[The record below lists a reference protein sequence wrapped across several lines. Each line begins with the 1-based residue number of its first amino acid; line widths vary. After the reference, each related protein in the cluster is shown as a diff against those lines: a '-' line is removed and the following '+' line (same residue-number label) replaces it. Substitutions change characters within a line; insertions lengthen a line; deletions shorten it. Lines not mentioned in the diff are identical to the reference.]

1 MFEITYHTEDIF
13 DNFKD
18 AQMVPQTA
26 VYDFSFEDR
35 MIIFHLKDKNG
46 VVYIA
51 LDTNTGKS
59 SQVKKTATE
68 LNPVLHRQ
76 LIPHILNAM
85 TYLGDRRYTNV
96 AAQDPMGLI
105 DLIFRTIMPEYGYS
119 VREDQIKLAKNMYN
133 ALSGYQ
139 VGICEAEV
147 GAGKTM
153 AYLVAGFVARKRGF
167 GEHGSRLPVTI
178 TTSSIELQKA
188 IVERE
193 IPKLSQMLMDYCIID
208 TPLTVALRK
217 GKEHYFC
224 KFRFDDYLDKI
235 TRTPDKYGKLLHYF
249 DVTDFKA
256 GALDLDPVN
265 IPNAVKKRICV
276 KDSCSQC
283 KYRNDCRY
291 HIHVRFSTRATK
303 LDYQVTNHNLYLQN
317 AKMQM
322 EKTGKVLQNSNY
334 VIVDEA
340 HKLKS
345 AAMDVFGSF
354 WSEDLVQRY
363 CGSVK
368 IKSKDNCK
376 SIYADSLAEFQTMS
390 KRLFRSLREVNA
402 DAEED
407 ISDKTM
413 IRLTTGQKR
422 LISKMAEKLEA
433 ITQMQVDKA
442 VAYEIS
448 AEKIKFLMEV
458 FVRDENLF
466 LWLEEDDNGNMTLC
480 AAPKDMGG
488 VMATALWE
496 RDISHVLTSG
506 TMSDGRSFTYFK
518 KENGIDKVPGRF
530 LLESTTPSPF
540 DYRNHTRLFIPR
552 DVPFP
557 NQDDPEYIR
566 SIAKYVLELVEATNG
581 HTAVLF
587 TSYKALQKV
596 YDLTAPYLEK
606 YELICMSRGDKTA
619 IARFKRS
626 KNAVLFA
633 SGSMWEGVDCV
644 GDCLSSVII
653 VRLPFPMRTAISEM
667 KKEESVSVPV
677 FVREYAVP
685 EMLIKLRQGCGR
697 LVRSETD
704 TGLISIL
711 DSRCNGTGYSASIDH
726 ALKKYPRVNSIQEA
740 QEFMRSIKDEAY
752 FG

>member
-1 MFEITYHTEDIF
+1 MFEITYNTEEVLN
-13 DNFKD
+13 NFKD
-18 AQMVPQTA
+18 AQMVNPVA
-26 VYDFSFEDR
+26 VYDFCFENR
-35 MIIFHLKDKNG
+35 MIIYHINEQRG
-46 VVYIA
+46 VTYIA
-51 LDTNTGKS
+51 LDTYTGKS
-59 SQVKKTATE
+59 SKVKKTAAE
-68 LNPVLHRQ
+68 LPKTMHRQ
-76 LIPHILNAM
+76 LIPDILNAM
-85 TYLGDRRYTNV
+85 TYLGDRRYMNV

-119 VREDQIKLAKNMYN
+119 IREDQIKLAKNMYN

-153 AYLVAGFVARKRGF
+153 AYLVAGFVARKRGYR
-167 GEHGSRLPVTI
+167 ENGSRLPVTI

-224 KFRFDDYLDKI
+224 KFRYDDYLDKI
-235 TRTPDKYGKLLHYF
+235 KRTPEKYAKLLHYF
-249 DVTDFKA
+249 NVTDFRS
-256 GALDLDPVN
+256 GALDMDPVN
-265 IPNAVKKRICV
+265 LPNAVKQRICV
-276 KDSCSQC
+276 MDSCGRC
-283 KYRNDCRY
+283 KYKNDCRY
-291 HIHVRFSTRATK
+291 HNHVRIATRATK
-303 LDYQVTNHNLYLQN
+303 LDYQVTNHNMYLQN
-317 AKMQM
+317 AKMRM
-322 EKTGKVLQNSNY
+322 EQTGKVLQDSNY

-345 AAMDVFGSF
+345 AAMDMFGDF
-354 WSEDLVQRY
+354 WPEDLVQRY

-368 IKSKDNCK
+368 VKSKENYGGA
-376 SIYADSLAEFQTMS
+376 YADCLAEFQTMS
-390 KRLFRSLREVNA
+390 KRLFLSLRQTNA
-402 DAEED
+402 NVDED

-413 IRLTTGQKR
+413 IRLTLGQKK
-422 LISKMAEKLEA
+422 LIARMLEKLET
-433 ITQMQVDKA
+433 IQKMQDVKP

-448 AEKIKFLMEV
+448 GTK
-458 FVRDENLF
+458 VRDLINVFTGADNLF
-466 LWLEEDDNGNMTLC
+466 LWLEEDDNGILTLC
-480 AAPKDMGG
+480 AAPKDIGN
-488 VMATALWE
+488 VMDCALWQ

-518 KENGIDKVPGRF
+518 KENGIDKVPARF